1 MRHDFTHLIGK
12 KSGMLTVIDVVFPE
26 GSKRQKLV
34 CKCDCGNTVLI
45 FPYQFDTNYSQL
57 SCGCIKHRT
66 PYNATHKLS
75 RTKLYHVWETMRL
88 RCSSPEDK
96 KYYCYGARGI
106 AVCDEWYNNFLA
118 FRDWALSHGYQ
129 EGLTIDRIDNNQGY
143 SPDNCRW
150 TSRKIQ
156 QRNRR
161 NNVYITYQGKTQT
174 LIEWCEELGLKY
186 KTINGRIQSGWDKV
200 RAITEPI
207 HTPKNKN

>member
-1 MRHDFTHLIGK
+1 MRHDFTPLIGK
-12 KSGMLTVIDVVFPE
+12 KSGMLTVVDVVFPE

-45 FPYQFDTNYSQL
+45 FPYQFGTGYAQL
-57 SCGCIKHRT
+57 SCGCVKHRT
-66 PYNATHKLS
+66 PYNAIHKLS
-75 RTKLYHVWETMRL
+75 KTKLYHVWGTMRL
-88 RCSSPEDK
+88 RCYSPEDK

-106 AVCDEWYNNFLA
+106 TVCDEWRNNFLA
-118 FRDWALSHGYQ
+118 FRDWALCHGYQ

-150 TSRKIQ
+150 TNRKVQ

-174 LIEWCEELGLKY
+174 LVEWCEELDLKY

-200 RAITEPI
+200 RAITEPV

>member
-1 MRHDFTHLIGK
+1 
-12 KSGMLTVIDVVFPE
+12 MLTVIDVVFPE

-45 FPYQFDTNYSQL
+45 FPYQFDASQSQI

-75 RTKLYHVWETMRL
+75 KTKLYHVWESMRL
-88 RCSSPEDK
+88 RCYASGNK
-96 KYYCYGARGI
+96 KYYYYGGRGI
-106 AVCDEWYNNFLA
+106 TVCDEWRNNFIA
-118 FRDWALSHGYQ
+118 FQEWSLSHGYQ

-150 TSRKIQ
+150 VTRAIQ
-156 QRNRR
+156 QRNMRR
-161 NNVYITYQGKTQT
+161 NVVITYQGKTQV
-174 LIEWCEELGLKY
+174 LKDWCDELGLRY
-186 KTINGRIQSGWDKV
+186 KTIQNRIVKGWDKV